1 VDLRDKQNLGQ
12 TERICFTFLVPSQYD
27 RRSLLWQKIVRIGR
41 SQEDMALQ
49 AISRHNSSKVPQKK
63 LKI

>member
-12 TERICFTFLVPSQYD
+12 TERICFTFFASQYD